1 MARLSF
7 LLGDR
12 QSAYIANVRD
22 GSNIRKLFFS
32 AEPKEDTKIDGKLC
46 QHGCTVEVIEGNATN
61 QIGQLSYSDA
71 PDAYGKPTQM
81 QVGLEVQVP
90 QNVFEELS
98 TLDLDRS
105 VLWLSCEATEL
116 LPDRLQGFTGS
127 SGNLASIRFSFLPKQ
142 QAPQQDDGKDI
153 AYRLD
158 RIFWAMIVIGAGI
171 LWRLHL

>member
-22 GSNIRKLFFS
+22 GSNVRKLFFS

-46 QHGCTVEVIEGNATN
+46 QHGCTVEVVEGNATN

-71 PDAYGKPTQM
+71 LDSNGKPSQV

-90 QNVFEELS
+90 KNVFEELS

-105 VLWLSCEATEL
+105 VLWLSCEATDL
-116 LPDRLQGFTGS
+116 LPERLEGLTGG
-127 SGNLASIRFSFLPKQ
+127 SGNLASIRFSFLSKQ

-153 AYRLD
+153 ARRLD